1 MEKRVYSIQEVAD
14 ALGISHSYAY
24 QLVRS
29 GEIPSLKLGK
39 KRVIPIAKFEQ
50 WINGVEN

>member
-1 MEKRVYSIQEVAD
+1 MEKKVYSIQEVAD

-29 GEIPSLKLGK
+29 GVIPSLSLGK
-39 KRVIPIAKFEQ
+39 KRVIPITKFEQ
-50 WINGVEN
+50 WLDGKED